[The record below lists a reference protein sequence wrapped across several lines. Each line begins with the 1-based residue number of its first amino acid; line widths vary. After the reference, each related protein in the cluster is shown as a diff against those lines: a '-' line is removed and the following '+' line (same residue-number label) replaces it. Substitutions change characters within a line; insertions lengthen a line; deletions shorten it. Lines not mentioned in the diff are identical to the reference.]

1 MNSINIEK
9 YLKNTLST
17 NEILNLTA
25 DKKVYYIH
33 AKNAKPPYIEYMV
46 LSDTPNFYSENDE
59 KYSEFLIQVD
69 IFSLGDFTEIKEN
82 INIAMINN
90 GFIRGTVSQDM
101 YEENTGL
108 YHKALRFTIDSYIF
122 NNL

>member
-1 MNSINIEK
+1 MI
-9 YLKNTLST
+9 
-17 NEILNLTA
+17 
-25 DKKVYYIH
+25 
-33 AKNAKPPYIEYMV
+33 

-59 KYSEFLIQVD
+59 KYSEFLIKVD
-69 IFSLGDFTEIKEN
+69 IFSLDDFTEIKEN
-82 INIAMINN
+82 INISMINN